1 MASLKVLLNLQ
12 AYNGVWTD
20 SCGKLFGQTFFME
33 SRGHCSFS
41 GKGRTFKNCD
51 HGLTTQPLAQVFYSQ
66 SSYQINSVKT
76 INTGVQYHSE
86 NYKQGFNWD
95 QITEFVLKNLNTDM
109 AENPLIEIFNK
120 IVDSYKKKIP
130 SEFGVMKLDYG
141 KFNISLQLQPFGKYF
156 EPELLKFFKICG
168 SMMQAQCRW
177 WNSGLLF
184 GQPAIQGLLS
194 MEVKCALAQ
203 LHNSCVGLK

>member
-1 MASLKVLLNLQ
+1 MAFGLILVESYLDKLSSWNQGVIAHFLEKVEPSKIVIM
-12 AYNGVWTD
+12 AP
-20 SCGKLFGQTFFME
+20 
-33 SRGHCSFS
+33 
-41 GKGRTFKNCD
+41 
-51 HGLTTQPLAQVFYSQ
+51 PLAQVFYSQ
-66 SSYQINSVKT
+66 SAYQINSVKT

-177 WNSGLLF
+177 WNSGLLY
-184 GQPAIQGLLS
+184 GQLANRGKLN
-194 MEVKCALAQ
+194 MEVKCPLAQ